1 MNITNIQYGK
11 YYMKPEWKGTS
22 MCITMGHNFNINFGI
37 YKNGVFSKLVDNFLD
52 IKLTDNLIEI

>member
-1 MNITNIQYGK
+1 MRITEIECGK
-11 YYMKPEWKGTS
+11 YYTKPEWKETG
-22 MCITMGHNFNINFGI
+22 MCITMGHDFNINFGI